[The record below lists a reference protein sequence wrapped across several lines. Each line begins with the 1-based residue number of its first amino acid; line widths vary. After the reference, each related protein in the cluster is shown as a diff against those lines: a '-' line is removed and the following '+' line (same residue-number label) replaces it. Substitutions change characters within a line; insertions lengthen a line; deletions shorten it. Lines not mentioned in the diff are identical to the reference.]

1 MKSNSPRERRRART
15 AQAIL
20 DAALEI
26 ISERGIEALS
36 IREIAHRIEYSPS
49 GLYEYYTSKDEILDA
64 LVAQGFVLLT
74 MQIERSLQDGSN
86 AAQRLFDLSWAY
98 LEFAR
103 QHSQLYLLMFN
114 HTFTQEGLIHTLAEL
129 DRNASYN
136 LLRTCIQQGI
146 TSGEFR
152 APLNGDIEQ
161 LAYSIWAQLHGIAML
176 RLTRLSAIDNID
188 AINHHVLRLALT
200 RLSGS

>member
-1 MKSNSPRERRRART
+1 MESNSPRERRRART

-26 ISERGIEALS
+26 ITERGIDALS
-36 IREIAHRIEYSPS
+36 IREIAQRIEYSPS
-49 GLYEYYTSKDEILDA
+49 GLYEYYASKDEILEA
-64 LVAQGFVLLT
+64 LIVQGFIQLT
-74 MQIERSLQDGSN
+74 SQIERSQHGNN

-103 QHSQLYLLMFN
+103 QHSQLYLLIFN
-114 HTFTQEGLIHTLAEL
+114 HTFSQEGLIRSLAEL
-129 DRNASYN
+129 DRNSSYG
-136 LLRTCIQQGI
+136 LLQTCIREGI
-146 TSGEFR
+146 ASGEFR

-161 LAYSIWAQLHGIAML
+161 LTYSIWAQLHGIAML

-188 AINHHVLRLALT
+188 AINHHEIGRA
-200 RLSGS
+200 S

>member
-1 MKSNSPRERRRART
+1 MEGSPRERRRART

-26 ISERGIEALS
+26 ITERGIDALS
-36 IREIAHRIEYSPS
+36 IREIAQRIEYSPS
-49 GLYEYYTSKDEILDA
+49 GLYEYYAGKDEILDA
-64 LVAQGFVLLT
+64 LVVQGFALLT
-74 MQIERSLQDGSN
+74 TQIERSLHASS
-86 AAQRLFDLSWAY
+86 AAQRLLDLSWAY

-114 HTFTQEGLIHTLAEL
+114 HTFTQEGLIRSLDEL
-129 DRNASYN
+129 NRNSSYG
-136 LLRTCIQQGI
+136 LLHTCIQEGI
-146 TSGEFR
+146 ASGEFR

-161 LAYSIWAQLHGIAML
+161 LTYSIWAELHGIAML

-188 AINHHVLRLALT
+188 AINHHVLRLALV